1 MSVSSSR
8 AVSISTGTGRAAC
21 TRRQTSRPSKPGSMM
36 SRISR
41 SGCQASAV
49 STAARTVAR
58 CLHEESLGAQAGR
71 DGVDDR
77 RIVLD
82 DQDPALCARRGRAVP
97 LWEVCVCSIARP

>member
-8 AVSISTGTGRAAC
+8 AVSIITGTGRCAC

-49 STAARTVAR
+49 STAAGPSPAVCTRNPSARKRAAMASTIVGSSSTTSTRRCAPGVAAEPF
-58 CLHEESLGAQAGR
+58 C
-71 DGVDDR
+71 
-77 RIVLD
+77 
-82 DQDPALCARRGRAVP
+82 
-97 LWEVCVCSIARP
+97 EVCVCSIARP